1 MKRLMILILLLLP
14 LQYGKGQNLEQF
26 FRTYHKEQGVDAIHI
41 GNITMKLAGLFTET
55 LGVNGIEILDLGE
68 ATETLRQR
76 FQDEVKS
83 FKDPEFE
90 TLLTENDK
98 EDHTKI
104 LVKIKDE
111 MIRELVIFQ
120 TGSDCSFIR
129 IKGRAGKRWKLRP
142 SKRSFSLSTPSS
154 IASPTRWSTK
164 KRRPRTCCKRPTS
177 AYGTNGMNW
186 RRSTHRKRSPLPF
199 SSIFASIT

>member
-1 MKRLMILILLLLP
+1 MPPIDASGRLSMKKHVQLKTQKMMKRLMILILLLLP

-55 LGVNGIEILDLGE
+55 LGVNGIEILDFGE

-76 FQDEVKS
+76 FQNEVKS

-111 MIRELVIFQ
+111 IIRELVIFQ

-129 IKGRAGKRWKLRP
+129 IKGKIKP
-142 SKRSFSLSTPSS
+142 SDIERVINEQEKD
-154 IASPTRWSTK
+154 
-164 KRRPRTCCKRPTS
+164 
-177 AYGTNGMNW
+177 GN
-186 RRSTHRKRSPLPF
+186 
-199 SSIFASIT
+199 

>member
-1 MKRLMILILLLLP
+1 MKKHVQLKTQKMMKRLMILILLLLP

-83 FKDPEFE
+83 FKDPELE

-129 IKGRAGKRWKLRP
+129 IKGKIKP
-142 SKRSFSLSTPSS
+142 SDIEQVIKEQE
-154 IASPTRWSTK
+154 K
-164 KRRPRTCCKRPTS
+164 D
-177 AYGTNGMNW
+177 GN
-186 RRSTHRKRSPLPF
+186 
-199 SSIFASIT
+199 

>member
-55 LGVNGIEILDLGE
+55 LGVNCIEILDLGE

-76 FQDEVKS
+76 FQDEGKS

-111 MIRELVIFQ
+111 MIRELVRRFLY
-120 TGSDCSFIR
+120 DVCSGLGVMR
-129 IKGRAGKRWKLRP
+129 SESGLRYDV
-142 SKRSFSLSTPSS
+142 
-154 IASPTRWSTK
+154 TRD
-164 KRRPRTCCKRPTS
+164 
-177 AYGTNGMNW
+177 GD
-186 RRSTHRKRSPLPF
+186 L
-199 SSIFASIT
+199 